1 MNGQSGHPAV
11 NPVTLDNKSESEHVQ
26 RKRALVMAQMWI
38 KGSAILFHVQV
49 LNYLKTDYNLHAQC
63 NNEIHK
69 SIIKLKSE
77 KKTCRLIK

>member
-38 KGSAILFHVQV
+38 QGSAILFHVQV
-49 LNYLKTDYNLHAQC
+49 LNYLKTEYNLHAQ
-63 NNEIHK
+63 

-77 KKTCRLIK
+77 KKPVD